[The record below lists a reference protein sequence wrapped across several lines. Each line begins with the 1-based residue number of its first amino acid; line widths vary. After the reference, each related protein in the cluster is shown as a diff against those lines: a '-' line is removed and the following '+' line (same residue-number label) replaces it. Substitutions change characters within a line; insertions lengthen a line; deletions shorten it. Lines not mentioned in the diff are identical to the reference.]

1 VGVNVIDHKKIA
13 NAFKALS
20 NPNRLKI
27 YLEILDARSKQV
39 ESSDSGC
46 GLTDFIKKL
55 NCGAPTV
62 SHHIKELVNA
72 DLITVERH
80 GKFMTCYLNDEM
92 RDNLKLFFEA

>member
-1 VGVNVIDHKKIA
+1 VIDHKKIA

-27 YLEILDARSKQV
+27 YIEILDARSKEV
-39 ESSDSGC
+39 ELIDSGC
-46 GLTDFIKKL
+46 GLTDFIQKL

-72 DLITVERH
+72 DLISVERN

-92 RDNLKLFFEA
+92 HEKLKLFFGA

>member
-1 VGVNVIDHKKIA
+1 MITDEKIA
-13 NAFKALS
+13 KAFKALS

-27 YLEILDARSKQV
+27 YTEILLARTKQV
-39 ESSDSGC
+39 ASSDTGC
-46 GLTDFIKKL
+46 GLTDFIQKL

-92 RDNLKLFFEA
+92 RDCLNGFFEMGEA